1 MSQAGGFHGR
11 KEQIVSSLVEY
22 LDPERRDKSPK
33 GFIDAPIL
41 DLMHVINSHPEYYT
55 TSSCSGRVAMYCEGL
70 EKDVE
75 STDSDPNAIEKTT
88 KGGQWLYVSHDPI
101 PIPDNNS
108 PTDEWI
114 VKLLFGKESD
124 KVVFDNKRP
133 ADILN
138 RQLIYFKFEP
148 LVSLIVIDNMFVLM
162 RGLDPSY

>member
-1 MSQAGGFHGR
+1 MSQAGGFHSR

-41 DLMHVINSHPEYYT
+41 DLMHVINSHPDYYT
-55 TSSCSGRVAMYCEGL
+55 TSSCSGRVALYCEGV

-75 STDSDPNAIEKTT
+75 LVGDPNAIEKTT

-101 PIPDNNS
+101 PIPDLTNH
-108 PTDEWI
+108 DEWI
-114 VKLLFGKESD
+114 VHLLFGKEAS
-124 KVVFDNKRP
+124 KVVFDTKRP
-133 ADILN
+133 TDILN

-148 LVSLIVIDNMFVLM
+148 LVSFLILKRKRVLT
-162 RGLDPSY
+162 